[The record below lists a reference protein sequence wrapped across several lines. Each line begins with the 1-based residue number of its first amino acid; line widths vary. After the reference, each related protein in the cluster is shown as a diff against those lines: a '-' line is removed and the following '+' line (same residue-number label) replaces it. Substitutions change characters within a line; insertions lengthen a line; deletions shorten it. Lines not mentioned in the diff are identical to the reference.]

1 MNSIHTRSLTLVLF
15 VVLIILLS
23 ITACATF
30 RKPGDPAPTRPP
42 TLTPPLTLTL
52 SPEPTLTLTPT
63 LTFTPRE
70 TSTTEQ

>member
-1 MNSIHTRSLTLVLF
+1 MNSAHTRPLTLVLF
-15 VVLIILLS
+15 VVLIMLLS

-30 RKPGDPAPTRPP
+30 RKPGEPAPTRPP
-42 TLTPPLTLTL
+42 TLTLTL